1 MTILSCIYKIKQS
14 SSSFTATEKRIAE
27 YILNNREQALEFTA
41 QKLAEETDTSA
52 AALIRFAQKLGY
64 MGITA
69 MKLDLAKDED
79 ESDELFNV
87 LIEEND
93 SIELMVKKVQKI
105 SERNIQQ
112 TYKLLNITNLNNA
125 IDKVKQ
131 AKNIYLIGIGGSG
144 IVCMDFM
151 QKLTRINRNVIYHED
166 FDVLLARLA
175 HIDKEDI
182 LIAISYSGETQMV
195 NLAVDYAKE
204 KYVSVIAI
212 TQYNVKST
220 LSKNADIKLYTP
232 IEEKELRL
240 GAISSRN
247 SALVLTDL
255 IYYGIAKE
263 NFNETKSDLTKTR
276 SLIHKLKKN

>member
-1 MTILSCIYKIKQS
+1 MSCIYKIKQS
-14 SSSFTATEKRIAE
+14 SSSFTATEKRIAD

-41 QKLAEETDTSA
+41 QKLAEVTNTSA
-52 AALIRFAQKLGY
+52 AALIRFSKKLGY

-79 ESDELFNV
+79 ENDELFNV
-87 LIEEND
+87 LIDEKD

-112 TYKLLNITNLNNA
+112 TYKLLNISNLNEA

-131 AKNIYLIGIGGSG
+131 ARNIYIIGIGGSG

-151 QKLTRINRNVIYHED
+151 QKLTRINRNVVYHED

-175 HIDKEDI
+175 HITKEDI

-204 KYVSVIAI
+204 NNVSVIAI

-220 LSKNADIKLYTP
+220 LSKKADIKLYTP

-247 SALVLTDL
+247 AALVLTDL
-255 IYYGIAKE
+255 IYYGLAKD
-263 NFNETKSDLTKTR
+263 NFDKTKLDLTKTR
-276 SLIHKLKKN
+276 SLIHKLK

>member
-1 MTILSCIYKIKQS
+1 MSCIYKIKQS

-41 QKLAEETDTSA
+41 QKLAEETYTSA

>member
-1 MTILSCIYKIKQS
+1 MSCIYKIKQS

-204 KYVSVIAI
+204 NDVSVIAI

>member
-1 MTILSCIYKIKQS
+1 MSCIYKIKQS

-105 SERNIQQ
+105 SELNIQQ

-247 SALVLTDL
+247 SALVLSDL

>member
-1 MTILSCIYKIKQS
+1 MSCIYKIKQS

-105 SERNIQQ
+105 SELNIQQ

>member
-1 MTILSCIYKIKQS
+1 MSCIYKIKQS
-14 SSSFTATEKRIAE
+14 SSSFTSTEKRIAE
-27 YILNNREQALEFTA
+27 YILNNREQALEYTA
-41 QKLAEETDTSA
+41 QKLAEVTNTSA
-52 AALIRFAQKLGY
+52 AALIRFSKKLGY

-79 ESDELFNV
+79 ENDELFNV

-112 TYKLLNITNLNNA
+112 TYKLLNITVLNEA
-125 IDKVKQ
+125 IDRVIQ
-131 AKNIYLIGIGGSG
+131 ARNIYAIGIGGSG

-151 QKLTRINRNVIYHED
+151 QKLTRINRNVVYHED

-175 HIDKEDI
+175 HISKEDI

-195 NLAVDYAKE
+195 NLAVDHAKE
-204 KYVSVIAI
+204 NGVPVIAI

-220 LSKNADIKLYTP
+220 LAKNADIKLYTP

-247 SALVLTDL
+247 AAFVLTDL
-255 IYYGIAKE
+255 IYYGLAKD
-263 NFNETKSDLTKTR
+263 NFDKTKSDLTKTR
-276 SLIHKLKKN
+276 CLVHKLK

>member
-1 MTILSCIYKIKQS
+1 MSCIYKIKQS

-79 ESDELFNV
+79 ESDELFNI

>member
-1 MTILSCIYKIKQS
+1 MSCIYKIKQS

-41 QKLAEETDTSA
+41 QKLAVETDTSA

>member
-1 MTILSCIYKIKQS
+1 MSCIYKIKQS

>member
-1 MTILSCIYKIKQS
+1 MSCIYKIKQA
-14 SSSFTATEKRIAE
+14 SSSFTATEKRIAD
-27 YILNNREQALEFTA
+27 YILNNREQALTFTT
-41 QKLAEETDTSA
+41 QRLAEETGTSA
-52 AALIRFAQKLGY
+52 AATIRFAQKLGY
-64 MGITA
+64 KGITA

-87 LIEEND
+87 LIEKTD
-93 SIELMVKKVQKI
+93 SVEVMVKKIQKI

-112 TYKLLNITNLNNA
+112 TYKLLDITNLKNA
-125 IDKVKQ
+125 IDKVKH
-131 AKNIYLIGIGGSG
+131 AKNIYLIGVGGSG

-175 HIDKEDI
+175 HISKEDI

-204 KYVSVIAI
+204 NEVPVIAI

-263 NFNETKSDLTKTR
+263 NFNETKSALTKTR
-276 SLIHKLKKN
+276 SLIHKLKKNK

>member
-1 MTILSCIYKIKQS
+1 MSCIYKIKQS
-14 SSSFTATEKRIAE
+14 SSSFTATEKQIAE
-27 YILNNREQALEFTA
+27 YILNNREQALEYTA
-41 QKLAEETDTSA
+41 QKLAEVTNTSA
-52 AALIRFAQKLGY
+52 AALIRFSKKLGY

-79 ESDELFNV
+79 ENDELFNV
-87 LIEEND
+87 LIEEKD
-93 SIELMVKKVQKI
+93 STELMVKKVQKI
-105 SERNIQQ
+105 SERNIDQ
-112 TYKLLNITNLNNA
+112 TYKLLNVSDLNEA

-131 AKNIYLIGIGGSG
+131 ARNIYVIGIGGSG

-175 HIDKEDI
+175 HITKEDI

-204 KYVSVIAI
+204 NEVPVIAI

-220 LSKNADIKLYTP
+220 LSKKADIKLYTP
-232 IEEKELRL
+232 KEEKELRL

-255 IYYGIAKE
+255 IYYGLAKD
-263 NFNETKSDLTKTR
+263 NFDKTKLDLTKTR
-276 SLIHKLKKN
+276 SLIHKLK

>member
-1 MTILSCIYKIKQS
+1 MSCIYKIKQS

-204 KYVSVIAI
+204 KNVSVIAI